1 MTAARAVIAATVEI
15 AAVVDVEMIVAIVA
29 VGETKPEADAVAA
42 VAVANGMTRSVAIV
56 AVLANP
62 TEAAVAV
69 AVAPEVIVAVVSVQ
83 MMEIQKPAK
92 AAVGKMTE
100 AVVMIGAIVT
110 TAEMPKAIPRTRM
123 VEIVAV
129 AAEVV
134 AVVGHVSTKARAT
147 VVTSKAADK
156 AVIDAKFLKKRATAR
171 PPTFVNL
178 PKETTPR

>member
-1 MTAARAVIAATVEI
+1 MTAARAVVAATVEI

-29 VGETKPEADAVAA
+29 VGETKPEAAVVAVAA

-69 AVAPEVIVAVVSVQ
+69 AVAPEVVVAVVSVQ

-110 TAEMPKAIPRTRM
+110 TAEMPKAILRTRM

-156 AVIDAKFLKKRATAR
+156 AVIDGSSFSKSELQPA
-171 PPTFVNL
+171 PPPL
-178 PKETTPR
+178 

>member
-1 MTAARAVIAATVEI
+1 MTAARAVVAATVEI

-29 VGETKPEADAVAA
+29 VGETKPEADVVA
-42 VAVANGMTRSVAIV
+42 AVANGMTRSVAIV

-69 AVAPEVIVAVVSVQ
+69 AVAPEVVVAVVSVQ

-110 TAEMPKAIPRTRM
+110 TAEMPKAILRTRM

-156 AVIDAKFLKKRATAR
+156 AVIDAKFLKKRTTAR
-171 PPTFVNL
+171 PPTFAGL